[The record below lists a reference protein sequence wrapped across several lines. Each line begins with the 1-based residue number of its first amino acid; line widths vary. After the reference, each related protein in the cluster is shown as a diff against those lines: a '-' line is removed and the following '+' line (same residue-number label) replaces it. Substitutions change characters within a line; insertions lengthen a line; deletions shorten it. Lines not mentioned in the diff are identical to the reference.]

1 MPRSGTAYFADN
13 IQHLKLVGAKAHTF
27 KSVYLRGG
35 AVVLHKRADSTIWQV
50 RFKLY
55 DRRWHV
61 MSTKQ
66 HDLEYAKQAAC

>member
-13 IQHLKLVGAKAHTF
+13 IQHLKLVGAKPHAF
-27 KSVYLRGG
+27 KSVYLRDG
-35 AVVLHKRADSTIWQV
+35 AVVLHKRADSSIWQV

-61 MSTKQ
+61 MTTKLN
-66 HDLEYAKQAAC
+66 DL